1 LINQVTLVGRLTK
14 DPELRKT
21 AEGASVAHI
30 TLAVNRNFR
39 NHNGEIDTDFVQ
51 CTLWRKAAE
60 NTHHYCR
67 KGAVIGI
74 TGRLQT
80 RNYDGRDGKKV
91 YVTEVVAE
99 SVRFLSG
106 RVPESAHA
114 AEPQTAAQA
123 AAAQAA
129 AIADQAAAMQSR
141 GATVPVQGG
150 QVAPEYGAQ
159 EQGNQ
164 AAVSQFGAQSQS
176 GQATQS
182 QFGSQVQAGQ
192 GTQSQFGAQ
201 SQAGQA
207 TQSQFGSHAQGG
219 QGSQFGAQTQANQSV
234 SVNSGGQAAP
244 QMGNTGA
251 MPAQSAP
258 PAPSEKKGEIEYAF

>member
-1 LINQVTLVGRLTK
+1 MMEASNGKGVVAMINQVTLVGRLTK
-14 DPELRKT
+14 DPELRT
-21 AEGASVAHI
+21 TTDGTYVAHI

-80 RNYDGRDGKKV
+80 RNYEGRDGKKV

-114 AEPQTAAQA
+114 TETQQPQTAAQA
-123 AAAQAA
+123 VTAQAA
-129 AIADQAAAMQSR
+129 AIADQAAAMHT
-141 GATVPVQGG
+141 GGVTVPPPQGG
-150 QVAPEYGAQ
+150 QAVGGQFMAQAVPAQGATPP
-159 EQGNQ
+159 
-164 AAVSQFGAQSQS
+164 S
-176 GQATQS
+176 
-182 QFGSQVQAGQ
+182 
-192 GTQSQFGAQ
+192 
-201 SQAGQA
+201 AGQA
-207 TQSQFGSHAQGG
+207 ASQTGPGSSTTQ
-219 QGSQFGAQTQANQSV
+219 
-234 SVNSGGQAAP
+234 
-244 QMGNTGA
+244 
-251 MPAQSAP
+251 
-258 PAPSEKKGEIEYAF
+258 APSEKRGEVEYAF

>member
-1 LINQVTLVGRLTK
+1 MINQVTLVGRLTK
-14 DPELRKT
+14 DPELRT
-21 AEGASVAHI
+21 TTDGTYVAHI

-80 RNYDGRDGKKV
+80 RNYEGRDGKKV

-114 AEPQTAAQA
+114 HAAAGEPQQPQTAAQA
-123 AAAQAA
+123 LTAQAPA
-129 AIADQAAAMQSR
+129 MADEASR
-141 GATVPVQGG
+141 MTVPPQ
-150 QVAPEYGAQ
+150 AGAA
-159 EQGNQ
+159 G
-164 AAVSQFGAQSQS
+164 
-176 GQATQS
+176 
-182 QFGSQVQAGQ
+182 GQ
-192 GTQSQFGAQ
+192 GTVAD
-201 SQAGQA
+201 
-207 TQSQFGSHAQGG
+207 
-219 QGSQFGAQTQANQSV
+219 QSV
-234 SVNSGGQAAP
+234 P
-244 QMGNTGA
+244 QMESSSSTTT
-251 MPAQSAP
+251 AP
-258 PAPSEKKGEIEYAF
+258 VEKRGEVEYAF

>member
-1 LINQVTLVGRLTK
+1 MEASNGKGVVAMINQVTLVGRLTK
-14 DPELRKT
+14 DPELRT
-21 AEGASVAHI
+21 TTDGTYVAHI

-80 RNYDGRDGKKV
+80 RNYEGRDGKKV

-114 AEPQTAAQA
+114 QAAAEPQQPQTASQAVTAQA
-123 AAAQAA
+123 SAM
-129 AIADQAAAMQSR
+129 ADQAARMA
-141 GATVPVQGG
+141 
-150 QVAPEYGAQ
+150 APPQAG
-159 EQGNQ
+159 
-164 AAVSQFGAQSQS
+164 AAV
-176 GQATQS
+176 
-182 QFGSQVQAGQ
+182 GQ
-192 GTQSQFGAQ
+192 GAV
-201 SQAGQA
+201 AD
-207 TQSQFGSHAQGG
+207 
-219 QGSQFGAQTQANQSV
+219 QSV
-234 SVNSGGQAAP
+234 P
-244 QMGNTGA
+244 QMGASSSTA
-251 MPAQSAP
+251 TTAPA
-258 PAPSEKKGEIEYAF
+258 EKRGEVEYAF